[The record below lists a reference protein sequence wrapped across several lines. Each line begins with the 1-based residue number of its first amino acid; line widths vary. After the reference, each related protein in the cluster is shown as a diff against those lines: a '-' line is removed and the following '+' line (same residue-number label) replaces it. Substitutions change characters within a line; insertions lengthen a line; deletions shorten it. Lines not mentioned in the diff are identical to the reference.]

1 VTTSLYDAVAD
12 LPLSIESV
20 SLRRR
25 SRATSSGFE
34 RVSTTFRL
42 RGAGELGR
50 GEDVTYDAPD
60 HDALF
65 ANPESDPKTPAEGVK
80 FEDELAGEWTFGE
93 FSDALETAELFP
105 NGDPERKTGYP
116 YRRWA
121 LESAAL
127 DLALRQADTNLAER
141 LDREPAPVTFAAS
154 ARLGGED
161 EPPTADRVLEL
172 VERVPNIEFK
182 LDPTEEW
189 GDDLADSLPADRIRV
204 LDLKGLYEGTDVDNE
219 ADPDFYRWVRDSFP
233 NALIEDPELNDDT
246 REIFDGE
253 EERLSWDYPIT
264 GVDAVENL
272 PVEPEW
278 LNVKPSRFGSV
289 ESLFATLEW
298 AAERDVSLYSGGQ
311 FELGVGREHLHAIA
325 SLFYPEGPNDAAP
338 VAFNDPE
345 LEGRLPATP
354 LAPSPAPRGFEF

>member
-1 VTTSLYDAVAD
+1 MTLYDAVAD
-12 LPLSIESV
+12 LPLRIESL

-25 SRATSSGFE
+25 TRDTSSGFE

-65 ANPESDPKTPAEGVK
+65 ATPESDPKTPAEGLG
-80 FEDELAGEWTFGE
+80 FEDSFTGRWTFGE
-93 FSDALETAELFP
+93 FSDALETIELFP
-105 NGDPERKTGYP
+105 TGDPERKTGYP

-121 LESAAL
+121 VESAAL
-127 DLALRQADTNLAER
+127 DLALRQADTDFAER
-141 LDREPAPVTFAAS
+141 LGREPEPVTFAAS

-161 EPPTADRVLEL
+161 EEPSADRVHEL
-172 VERVPNIEFK
+172 VERVPAIEFK
-182 LDPTEEW
+182 LDPTDEW
-189 GDDLADSLPADRIRV
+189 TDELAESLPKERVRV

-233 NALIEDPELNDDT
+233 NALIEDPELNDET
-246 REIFDGE
+246 REIFAGE
-253 EERLSWDYPIT
+253 EGRLSWDYPVT
-264 GVDAVENL
+264 GVESVESL

-278 LNVKPSRFGSV
+278 LNVKPSRFGTV
-289 ESLFATLEW
+289 QSLSDTLEW
-298 AAERDVSLYSGGQ
+298 AAEHDVSLYSGGQ
-311 FELGVGREHLHAIA
+311 FELGVGREHLHALA
-325 SLFYPEGPNDAAP
+325 ALFYPEGPNDAAP